1 MQASIP
7 AETGKLVDQRYYKA
21 GATWEDDTHRSLR
34 RSRTLAW
41 LVSGV
46 ASVVAGLSLLT
57 LVLILPLKQFEP
69 YV

>member
-1 MQASIP
+1 MQASIA
-7 AETGKLVDQRYYKA
+7 AEPGEPVDDRYYEA

-46 ASVVAGLSLLT
+46 ASV
-57 LVLILPLKQFEP
+57 
-69 YV
+69 